1 MPSTSSSEW
10 NIPTDVFVYN
20 DLSAKTLAIKEIA
33 SYIRGLFP
41 RMKVEVRGDFVSHH
55 HRGST
60 EELAEKIART
70 KVRNTSNPFEGFDPL
85 FGEIRFEEK
94 LLERPERGISGV
106 LYDATRLHLVL
117 RGMIPE
123 EELSLRAVHAVFTS
137 RLFGTYDIADARY
150 HARVILCGYPSM
162 ISTSGIV
169 EAPAKPREYYL
180 MREKLRALGEDVPAE
195 VLKEQIQGRFLDYDD
210 PRLTEVMKGYSL
222 QALFYAITHEPF
234 CEDPDCRLYNSH
246 WQEEVLASQLG
257 DKEFCDEHLSLIE
270 RVRRLGS
277 KTEPMN

>member
-10 NIPTDVFVYN
+10 NIPTDVFLYN
-20 DLSAKTLAIKEIA
+20 DPSAKTLAIEEIA
-33 SYIRGLFP
+33 SHIRGLFP
-41 RMKVEVRGDFVSHH
+41 GMRVEVRRDFISHH
-55 HRGST
+55 YHGSV

-70 KVRNTSNPFEGFDPL
+70 KVRNVNGPFESFDPL
-85 FGEIRFEEK
+85 LGEIRFEER
-94 LLERPERGISGV
+94 LLERPESGISGV

-117 RGMIPE
+117 REMIPE
-123 EELSLRAVHAVFTS
+123 EELSLQVVHAAVTS

-210 PRLTEVMKGYSL
+210 PRMTEVMKGYSL

-234 CEDPDCRLYNSH
+234 CEDPECRLFNSH

-257 DKEFCDEHLSLIE
+257 DKEFCDEHASLI
-270 RVRRLGS
+270 RRIS
-277 KTEPMN
+277 DR

>member
-10 NIPTDVFVYN
+10 NIPTDVFLYN
-20 DLSAKTLAIKEIA
+20 DPSAKTLAIEEIA
-33 SYIRGLFP
+33 SHIRGLFP
-41 RMKVEVRGDFVSHH
+41 GVRVEVRRDFISHH
-55 HRGST
+55 YRGST

-70 KVRNTSNPFEGFDPL
+70 KVRNVSAPFESFDPL
-85 FGEIRFEEK
+85 LGEIRFEER
-94 LLERPERGISGV
+94 LLERPESGISGV

-117 RGMIPE
+117 REMIPE
-123 EELSLRAVHAVFTS
+123 EELSLQVVHAAFTS

-150 HARVILCGYPSM
+150 HARVILCGYPSI

-210 PRLTEVMKGYSL
+210 PRMTEVMKGYSL

-234 CEDPDCRLYNSH
+234 CEDPECRLYNSH

-257 DKEFCDEHLSLIE
+257 DKEFCDEHASLI
-270 RVRRLGS
+270 RRIS
-277 KTEPMN
+277 DR